1 MKLEYIVV
9 ENKYENIRQIL
20 KNEFYCSDRLITK
33 LKKAN
38 QIYVNH
44 KEVPIDSKFEAGD
57 IVSVLLDFE
66 EISDNIVPTK
76 MPLSIL
82 YEDEAM
88 LVVNKPAGIPVHPSM
103 DHYTDSLSNGIK
115 HYFNDIGL
123 HRKIRPVNRL
133 DRNTSGIVIFA
144 KNEYVQ
150 ECFIKQMQRKEFQ
163 KEYLALLEGKLEE
176 MKRNYQRPYCQ
187 KTRQYYRKRSFGS
200 GCSFYYA
207 L

>member
-1 MKLEYIVV
+1 MKLEYKVE
-9 ENKYENIRQIL
+9 ENKYENLRQIL
-20 KNEFYCSDRLITK
+20 KLEFHLSDRLIAK

-38 QIYVNH
+38 QIYVNY
-44 KEVPIDSKFEAGD
+44 KEVRIDSRFEAGD

-66 EISDNIVPTK
+66 ETSNNIMPTK

-82 YEDEAM
+82 YEDDAM

-163 KEYLALLEGKLEE
+163 KEYLALLEGKLEK
-176 MKRNYQRPYCQ
+176 MKRYYQRPYC
-187 KTRQYYRKRSFGS
+187 
-200 GCSFYYA
+200 
-207 L
+207 